1 MITENVLKWL
11 SAALHLFS
19 DETSSREHCGQNNL
33 NVFGKFV
40 FWSIVEKNW
49 LGQKRSSFLSGT
61 STATWGSELHGPD
74 EKVADVG
81 NNLAVSFALGPFPEE
96 NFESGFF
103 FRLDYLELIRLNQS
117 ATDVAQPIS
126 KIQPETALHRS
137 YPWPRLFQ
145 LS

>member
-1 MITENVLKWL
+1 M
-11 SAALHLFS
+11 
-19 DETSSREHCGQNNL
+19 
-33 NVFGKFV
+33 NVFGKLV
-40 FWSIVEKNW
+40 FWITVEKNL

-96 NFESGFF
+96 NLESGFF

-117 ATDVAQPIS
+117 ATDESDVAQPIS

-137 YPWPRLFQ
+137 NTRPRFF
-145 LS
+145 SN